1 MRQMR
6 SSIIRRGFVHQALHA
21 PQDDLQRWLKPW
33 RSHKPKPVT
42 WAQFGKY
49 EFPQPWRLQDIFK
62 RWGNFWVF
70 RALTP
75 STRCFTV
82 CREETHAAQV
92 SKDNGCAV
100 NPRRLVGAEPVAS
113 NQTVLIFGQFWSY
126 PHPQSKSKLNFSMA
140 AATILDV
147 APGKNGWNLFK
158 WLR

>member
-1 MRQMR
+1 MR
-6 SSIIRRGFVHQALHA
+6 STIIWRGFVHQTVHA

-42 WAQFGKY
+42 CPQFGKY
-49 EFPQPWRLQDIFK
+49 EFAQPRRIQYIFK
-62 RWGNFWVF
+62 GWGNFRIVF

-100 NPRRLVGAEPVAS
+100 NPWCLVRAEPVAS
-113 NQTVLIFGQFWSY
+113 FLACVPTFSQLWSY
-126 PHPQSKSKLNFSMA
+126 RQLQSKSKLNLIVA
-140 AATILDV
+140 ASILDF
-147 APGKNGWNLFK
+147 APE
-158 WLR
+158 WLKPF